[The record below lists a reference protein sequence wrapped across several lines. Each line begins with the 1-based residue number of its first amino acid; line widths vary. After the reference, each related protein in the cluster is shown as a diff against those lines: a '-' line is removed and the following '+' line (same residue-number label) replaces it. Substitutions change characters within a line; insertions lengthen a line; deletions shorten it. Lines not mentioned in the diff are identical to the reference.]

1 MKSPTQNDP
10 SSETSFLVIDTES
23 VPDGKLIGLVKYP
36 DEMLTPEKAIEKARQ
51 EAIENSYNGSDFLPV
66 TFQIP
71 VSVCVARVGEDFSL
85 QSVRCIDAPRF
96 RTREIVKLFWA
107 GIDKYKGAR
116 LVTFNG
122 RGFDLPLLE
131 LAAFRYGLSMPM
143 YYKKRNRY
151 TGGDID
157 LMDWITNFGAYR
169 FPGGLDLLAKLLGK
183 PGKMGGIA
191 GHRVYEFYQNEEFQK
206 INDYCMWDTLDTY
219 FVFLRS
225 RVMTG
230 DIKLEEESELIG
242 RAKDLLARQIP
253 ENPALGE
260 YLANWREQPG
270 WP

>member
-1 MKSPTQNDP
+1 
-10 SSETSFLVIDTES
+10 
-23 VPDGKLIGLVKYP
+23 
-36 DEMLTPEKAIEKARQ
+36 
-51 EAIENSYNGSDFLPV
+51 
-66 TFQIP
+66 
-71 VSVCVARVGEDFSL
+71 
-85 QSVRCIDAPRF
+85 
-96 RTREIVKLFWA
+96 
-107 GIDKYKGAR
+107 
-116 LVTFNG
+116 
-122 RGFDLPLLE
+122 
-131 LAAFRYGLSMPM
+131 
-143 YYKKRNRY
+143 
-151 TGGDID
+151 
-157 LMDWITNFGAYR
+157 
-169 FPGGLDLLAKLLGK
+169 
-183 PGKMGGIA
+183 MGGIA